1 MNKKT
6 SPLFL
11 PLVAGI
17 LALAL
22 MGWGYFWFKD
32 IVIPEPKEII
42 IDMPHRNTHPVEL
55 QLARCRN
62 KGMVTNE
69 TIACINEVF
78 DVG

>member
-32 IVIPEPKEII
+32 IVIPEPEEVH
-42 IDMPHRNTHPVEL
+42 IDMPHRNTHPVDL
-55 QLARCRN
+55 QIADCKKGLNNGYKRN
-62 KGMVTNE
+62 V
-69 TIACINEVF
+69 CINEVF
-78 DVG
+78 LIG